1 MGVAKDEAAG
11 LLRERVHVN
20 EVDLVIDVVSRL
32 IDELDIATDTGL
44 DELVTTAVEDPG
56 EVELKTVEE
65 ETATKDELDGV
76 ITTVDDDTAV
86 LD

>member
-32 IDELDIATDTGL
+32 IDELDVPTDTGL
-44 DELVTTAVEDPG
+44 DELVMTGVKDPDEDG
-56 EVELKTVEE
+56 LKTTEE
-65 ETATKDELDGV
+65 ETATEDDLDGV
-76 ITTVDDDTAV
+76 VTTVDDDTAV